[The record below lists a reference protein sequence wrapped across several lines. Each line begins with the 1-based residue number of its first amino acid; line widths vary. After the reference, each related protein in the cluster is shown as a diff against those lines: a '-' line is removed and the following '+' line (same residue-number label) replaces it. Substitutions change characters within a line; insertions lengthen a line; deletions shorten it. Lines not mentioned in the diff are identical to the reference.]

1 MQYLMDHAAQ
11 AQQSLGPQFAS
22 PDGGTDSGAEQQYSV
37 VEATTINGQT
47 VMVPKYLSPN
57 DVTVNNGSVIAG
69 NQVNI
74 RGGNVANNGSTL
86 MAKNGLSVTSEGKSA
101 TSTAGLSAPVVR
113 CSSVRWATL
122 TTSVST
128 ISGKQVA
135 LESINGE
142 YQQHYAGQ

>member
-1 MQYLMDHAAQ
+1 
-11 AQQSLGPQFAS
+11 
-22 PDGGTDSGAEQQYSV
+22 V

-47 VMVPKYLSPN
+47 VMVPKLYLSPN

-86 MAKNGLSVTSEGKSA
+86 MAKNGLSVTSEGEISNLNGGLISA
-101 TSTAGLSAPVVR
+101 GRR

-122 TTSVST
+122 TTSVRPSAV
-128 ISGKQVA
+128 SSRA
-135 LESINGE
+135 GE
-142 YQQHYAGQ
+142 HQRQHQQPDAG